1 MNKIVWG
8 WACQHPRNLSY
19 QLFTPELVLHAWFSW
34 NINWYKWGWGATW
47 ICRCF
52 LLSPP
57 FYTPAHFSAPPA
69 LFLPHRLAAWI
80 EKCFRAWQMLTKIRQ
95 ETQVPC
101 FDQSRPFSVP
111 FLFRTPGKDFHRKAR
126 STRLMYIFNA
136 SIFCSWEIEQFVPHI
151 TSNIQWCP
159 KLSCLKALR
168 REGMWAG
175 QSLAQFVNLC
185 QQTII
190 WVSVFFSVFVFS
202 ISTISLQ
209 NFTQFVCIYCPNLST
224 CVFKES

>member
-1 MNKIVWG
+1 MNKIVWDR
-8 WACQHPRNLSY
+8 ACQQPRNLSY
-19 QLFTPELVLHAWFSW
+19 QLFTLELVLHAWFSW
-34 NINWYKWGWGATW
+34 NINWYKWGWGASW

-57 FYTPAHFSAPPA
+57 FYTSAHFSVPPA
-69 LFLPHRLAAWI
+69 LFLPPSWRHGLKNVLELDKCSQKFARKHRFLVLI
-80 EKCFRAWQMLTKIRQ
+80 NRDRS
-95 ETQVPC
+95 
-101 FDQSRPFSVP
+101 QSL
-111 FLFRTPGKDFHRKAR
+111 FLFRTSGKDFHRKAR

-175 QSLAQFVNLC
+175 HCTICQLVSTNNYLGLC
-185 QQTII
+185 
-190 WVSVFFSVFVFS
+190 FF
-202 ISTISLQ
+202 
-209 NFTQFVCIYCPNLST
+209 
-224 CVFKES
+224 